1 MNQEMTLI
9 RKVGMGNSGIKRRV
23 VNGILILDKP
33 LEVSSNRA
41 LQRVKNLFAAK
52 KAGHTGSLDPLATGV
67 LPLCFGEATK
77 FSQFLLDA
85 DKRYSTVVQLGVTTT
100 TGDAEGD
107 VVETKPIPA
116 LTEAFLETILEQF
129 RGSIEQ
135 VPSMYSAIK
144 VDGQPLYKL
153 ARQGIE
159 IERKSRTIKILEL
172 VLRDFTASTLT
183 LDIHCT
189 KGTYV
194 RTLAEDI
201 GKVLGCGAHV
211 IELRRTASGPFT
223 LDQALTVETLEQILE
238 EKGQQGLDECLLSPA
253 AAVPDWPSVEL
264 TEVSASYLKQ
274 GQPVQIAKAPTAGW
288 VRIFS
293 ESEDEA
299 FIGVGEIMED
309 GRIAPRRL
317 VAS

>member
-1 MNQEMTLI
+1 MN
-9 RKVGMGNSGIKRRV
+9 RPGIKRRPV
-23 VNGILILDKP
+23 HGILVLDKP
-33 LEVSSNRA
+33 LGVSSNGA
-41 LQRVKNLFAAK
+41 LQRVKNLFCAK
-52 KAGHTGSLDPLATGV
+52 KAGHTGSLDPLASGV

-77 FSQFLLDA
+77 FSQYLLDA
-85 DKRYSTVVQLGVTTT
+85 DKRYSTVIRLGQTTA
-100 TGDAEGD
+100 TGDAEGE
-107 VVETKPIPA
+107 VLEHRPVPELTETK
-116 LTEAFLETILEQF
+116 LEDVLSQF
-129 RGSIEQ
+129 RGKIEQ
-135 VPSMYSAIK
+135 IPSMYSAIK
-144 VDGQPLYKL
+144 VNGQPLYKL

-159 IERKSRTIKILEL
+159 IERKSRTVEILEL
-172 VLRDFTASTLT
+172 TLREFTAESLT

-211 IELRRTASGPFT
+211 TDLRRTASGPFELAESVT
-223 LDQALTVETLEQILE
+223 IERLE
-238 EKGQQGLDECLLSPA
+238 EMLEADGQSRLDDCLLSPA

-264 TEVSASYLKQ
+264 TEISASYLKQ
-274 GQPVQIAKAPTAGW
+274 GQPVQIAKAPTTGW

-293 ESEDEA
+293 ESPSSDAEA

-317 VAS
+317 VAT

>member
-1 MNQEMTLI
+1 MARQ
-9 RKVGMGNSGIKRRV
+9 GIKRRV
-23 VNGILILDKP
+23 VNGILVLDKP
-33 LEVSSNRA
+33 LHVSSNGA
-41 LQRVKNLFAAK
+41 LQRVKTLFAAK
-52 KAGHTGSLDPLATGV
+52 KAGHTGSLDPLASGV
-67 LPLCFGEATK
+67 LPICFGEATK

-85 DKRYSTVVQLGVTTT
+85 EKRYSTVIRLGIATA
-100 TGDAEGD
+100 TGDAEGE
-107 VVETKPIPA
+107 VLATKPVPE
-116 LTEAFLETILEQF
+116 LDEPSLEAVLEQF
-129 RGSIEQ
+129 RGEVEQ
-135 VPSMYSAIK
+135 IPSMYSAIK
-144 VDGQPLYKL
+144 VAGQPLYKL

-159 IERKSRTIKILEL
+159 IERKSRTIEIKELILQS
-172 VLRDFTASTLT
+172 FTENTLS

-211 IELRRTASGPFT
+211 AELRRTASGPFD
-223 LDQALTVETLEQILE
+223 LAQSVTVEMLEQILADQ
-238 EKGQQGLDECLLSPA
+238 GQAGLDDRLLSPA

-264 TEVSASYLKQ
+264 TEVTAAYFKQ

-309 GRIAPRRL
+309 GRVAPRRL

>member
-1 MNQEMTLI
+1 MS
-9 RKVGMGNSGIKRRV
+9 KPGIKRRV
-23 VNGILILDKP
+23 VNGILVLDKP
-33 LEVSSNRA
+33 LHVSSNGA
-41 LQRVKNLFAAK
+41 LQRVKHLFTAK
-52 KAGHTGSLDPLATGV
+52 KAGHTGSLDPLASGV

-85 DKRYSTVVQLGVTTT
+85 EKHYATVIQLGVSTA

-107 VVETKPIPA
+107 VIETKPVPA
-116 LTEAFLETILEQF
+116 LTEASLEEVLEQF

-135 VPSMYSAIK
+135 IPSMYSAIK
-144 VDGQPLYKL
+144 VNGQPLYKL

-159 IERKSRTIKILEL
+159 IERKSRTVEILAL
-172 VLRDFTASTLT
+172 VLQGFTENTLT
-183 LDIHCT
+183 LDVHCT

-211 IELRRTASGPFT
+211 VELRRTASGPFNLAQSVT
-223 LDQALTVETLEQILE
+223 IETLEQVLE
-238 EKGQQGLDECLLSPA
+238 QKGKEGLDEYLLSPA

-264 TEVSASYLKQ
+264 TEISASYLKQ
-274 GQPVQIAKAPTAGW
+274 GQPVQIAKAPTTGW

-299 FIGVGEIMED
+299 FIGVGEVMED

-317 VAS
+317 VAY